1 MHRFGHHGQTSL
13 SMPPGNPLKYYK
25 NSYTTPPLFPPIHG
39 AFVVKAIS
47 RTGECKEIVKP
58 LKKED
63 LLYKR
68 AIHCPCYSTNL
79 QPQGGT
85 DKLVCPCDK
94 VQNPCIDSKRHGQ
107 TSLSMPPGNPLKYKE
122 NSYTTAPLL
131 LPSSTLLTISF
142 VPIFPTALSL
152 NSGSTF

>member
-1 MHRFGHHGQTSL
+1 
-13 SMPPGNPLKYYK
+13 MPPGNPLKYYK

-94 VQNPCIDSKRHGQ
+94 VPNPFIDSDIMDKQVCPCHPETR
-107 TSLSMPPGNPLKYKE
+107 
-122 NSYTTAPLL
+122 
-131 LPSSTLLTISF
+131 
-142 VPIFPTALSL
+142 
-152 NSGSTF
+152 